1 MEQGLLILS
10 EKILDEVQTKNTKI
24 DEEEEA
30 KAKEKHERSSVK
42 ASTQIDYFLNESFVK
57 DCFQQQN
64 LLSKLNLSD
73 FKILGCEINPLKI
86 RKNKSVIEFKL
97 QFASKK
103 RKKQQQEQQQ
113 QPLSKIIVGKWRPD
127 GRGKEIFD
135 LLQEVWHKGFEME
148 GADDHDNDDEDEHY
162 HLKLYEPIA
171 YFPDYNFMLTSKA
184 SGIQLKDMLVQKQ
197 VEKKEIET
205 HIMQAASWLAKLHS
219 ISLLPGGVYYYSMK
233 EEEEKLNKW
242 SEHLSIHP
250 DFGKQLQSMLSCIL
264 KIKRSLNS
272 KCFVLIHNG
281 FHPGNIFVDGSDLTV
296 IDFDHSCISDPA
308 IDLGYFIAKLVHSKR
323 EYNLSLNVESLE
335 KRFLEKYASAARM
348 SITTTKETL
357 ERVDLYK
364 ARSYIRHL
372 YTKYNKQLHSKSS
385 DNKPNPVDFE
395 YWVKKAEECLNRWMK
410 PACIC
415 IMVLYTVCDS
425 FGIMPD
431 TSLFS

>member
-1 MEQGLLILS
+1 
-10 EKILDEVQTKNTKI
+10 
-24 DEEEEA
+24 
-30 KAKEKHERSSVK
+30 
-42 ASTQIDYFLNESFVK
+42 
-57 DCFQQQN
+57 
-64 LLSKLNLSD
+64 
-73 FKILGCEINPLKI
+73 
-86 RKNKSVIEFKL
+86 
-97 QFASKK
+97 
-103 RKKQQQEQQQ
+103 
-113 QPLSKIIVGKWRPD
+113 
-127 GRGKEIFD
+127 
-135 LLQEVWHKGFEME
+135 
-148 GADDHDNDDEDEHY
+148 
-162 HLKLYEPIA
+162 
-171 YFPDYNFMLTSKA
+171 MLTSKA
-184 SGIQLKDMLVQKQ
+184 SGIQLKNILMEEEEGDDHAGMLELYV
-197 VEKKEIET
+197 T
-205 HIMQAASWLAKLHS
+205 RAAMWLAKLHS
-219 ISLLPGGVYYYSMK
+219 ISSSNLAFVKVYSRYQ
-233 EEEEKLNKW
+233 EEEKKLNEW

-264 KIKRSLNS
+264 KIERSISS

-372 YTKYNKQLHSKSS
+372 HSKYHKQLHSRYNH
-385 DNKPNPVDFE
+385 NKPDPTDFE
-395 YWVKKAEECLNRWMK
+395 YWVNKAEECLNRWMK

-415 IMVLYTVCDS
+415 IMALYTVCDS